1 MSQIWGVMGCS
12 LFNIELLKQ
21 IIVSGTNN
29 KIFQLWY
36 TTAGRSC
43 WYTYLPISFYSLQQG
58 VEQEEEKHICSVVLL
73 PSQSGQ
79 SQKISSL
86 VRHQNIWWN
95 QVASTKPNLSNL
107 CCKHPRKAFNRRI
120 LHLGFLHL
128 PLVFI
133 RCCRLLKF
141 QGESFFKLWMSAV
154 DAFLPSISIAILSRH
169 QKKNL
174 QITSYSFFMEFGLE
188 FFLF

>member
-1 MSQIWGVMGCS
+1 M
-12 LFNIELLKQ
+12 F
-21 IIVSGTNN
+21 IVQYWIAQANN
-29 KIFQLWY
+29 CFWDQQQD
-36 TTAGRSC
+36 
-43 WYTYLPISFYSLQQG
+43 LPISFYSLQQR
-58 VEQEEEKHICSVVLL
+58 VEQGEEKPICSVVLL

-133 RCCRLLKF
+133 NCPIRCCRLLKF

-154 DAFLPSISIAILSRH
+154 DAVLPSISIAILSRH